1 MFEVVASH
9 CRFPSCPDNCRPKGE
24 TPADHVYAIELFG
37 SNKHHDEMSSTLQ
50 EIGSTVAKLRSLLS
64 EAKKDLA
71 RIQSLQDVL
80 TSSLDVLWED
90 TQIVSCDQQS
100 WKQTLTLV
108 ASGKTL
114 SVAAQA
120 EDVLR
125 TANGTIRRQSWIS
138 NGTEYCAWLAGGV
151 RRLCIH
157 AEVLGDQQQAFER
170 AAQLC
175 GRSLS
180 LGHNGR

>member
-1 MFEVVASH
+1 
-9 CRFPSCPDNCRPKGE
+9 
-24 TPADHVYAIELFG
+24 
-37 SNKHHDEMSSTLQ
+37 MSSTLQ

-80 TSSLDVLWED
+80 TSSLDVFWED
-90 TQIVSCDQQS
+90 TQIVSYDQHS
-100 WKQTLTLV
+100 WKQTLALV

-125 TANGTIRRQSWIS
+125 AANGATRHQSWIS
-138 NGTEYCAWLAGGV
+138 KGSEYCAWLAGGV
-151 RRLCIH
+151 RRLCTD
-157 AEVLGDQQQAFER
+157 AEARGNQQQALER

-175 GRSLS
+175 GRGLT
-180 LGHNGR
+180 LGYNGW

>member
-1 MFEVVASH
+1 MFGVVASH

-50 EIGSTVAKLRSLLS
+50 EIGSTVAKLRSLLT
-64 EAKKDLA
+64 EAKKDLT
-71 RIQSLQDVL
+71 RIQSLQNVL
-80 TSSLDVLWED
+80 TSSLDVFWD
-90 TQIVSCDQQS
+90 DAQIVSCDQQL
-100 WKQTLTLV
+100 WKQTLALV

-120 EDVLR
+120 EEVLR
-125 TANGTIRRQSWIS
+125 AANGTTRRQSWIS
-138 NGTEYCAWLAGGV
+138 KGSEYCAWLAGGV
-151 RRLCIH
+151 RRLCID
-157 AEVLGDQQQAFER
+157 AEALEDQPQAFER
-170 AAQLC
+170 ASQLC
-175 GRSLS
+175 GRGLS